1 MKKFTILI
9 IVILI
14 IVLMIP
20 VGTHAIPAFARKYGF
35 NCAMCHT
42 AFPKLNDFGQR
53 FRDNGY
59 QIPGQQGKEKNV
71 FESPIPLSMR
81 LSLGSTTYN
90 NEKGTTT
97 GFNLYAF
104 DLLAAGVLHKNISF
118 LMIYTPRI
126 DDPSGIFS
134 GPDSLQNNGMQL
146 GTLESVSLIFSNII
160 KDALNIRVGRFE
172 PAYHVFSSKRTYY
185 LFEPYEIYTLTT
197 PNNSFVF
204 DDNQIGIEATGHF
217 GFGLK
222 YAAGFIN
229 GNGGNPDN
237 NNNKDIYLNAVQTI
251 GRGDGQSA
259 GQRLGV
265 FGFYGWQPLDLPGNV
280 IDPTTGNTNG
290 SDNKTFYRYG
300 ATGSFNWK
308 TLNLQLLYM
317 KGVDDK
323 AFNSQDQT
331 KSYEYNGGLI
341 ELDYAGLFNNRLVAS
356 AMYNWIN
363 TPSYNNPERSDSF
376 DGDVN
381 AYSFLLRYYLGD
393 LSAVN
398 IAVHAEYTYRVTGSQ
413 TKIKENI
420 FALALDFAL

>member
-1 MKKFTILI
+1 MKKFNILIFTILI
-9 IVILI
+9 TGLN
-14 IVLMIP
+14 IP
-20 VGTHAIPAFARKYGF
+20 AVTYAIPAFARKYGF

-42 AFPKLNDFGQR
+42 AYPKLNDFGQR
-53 FRDNGY
+53 YRDNGY

-71 FESPIPLSMR
+71 FDSPVPLSMR

-90 NEKGTTT
+90 NEKGTST

-118 LMIYTPRI
+118 LMIYTPRV
-126 DDPSGIFS
+126 DDPSDIFS
-134 GPDSLQNNGMQL
+134 GPDSLNNNAMQL

-172 PAYHVFSSKRTYY
+172 PAYHVFSSKRSYY

-217 GFGLK
+217 DFGLK

-259 GQRLGV
+259 GQRIGL
-265 FGFYGWQPLDLPGNV
+265 FGFYGWQPLDLPGDV
-280 IDPTTGNTNG
+280 TDPSTGNTNG
-290 SDNKTFYRYG
+290 SNNKGFYRYG
-300 ATGSFNWK
+300 ATGSFNWR
-308 TLNLQLLYM
+308 TLNLQLMYM
-317 KGVDDK
+317 KGMDDK
-323 AFNSQDQT
+323 AFNTKDPT

-341 ELDYAGLFNNRLVAS
+341 ALDYAGMFNNRLVAS
-356 AMYNWIN
+356 AMFNWIS
-363 TPSYNNPERSDSF
+363 TPSFSSPERAEYYA
-376 DGDVN
+376 GDVN

-398 IAVHAEYTYRVTGSQ
+398 IAIHAEYTYRVTGDHN
-413 TKIKENI
+413 KMKENI